1 MGADALMKVLHQLPK
16 PNDKDL
22 LIGPE
27 TADDAA
33 VYRVSDTRAIVTSL
47 DFFPPIVDDAY
58 TFGEITAA
66 NALSDIYAMGALPN
80 FATAIVC
87 FPKKLPLQVLSDILR
102 GATDKL
108 KEAGAVLAGGH
119 SIEDAEVKFGLSVSG
134 FVEIDKILRNSTA
147 KVGDVLVLTKP
158 LGVGVIMSAI
168 KNGKYSEAE
177 AEEVFTSMKTLNG
190 AASGVALEFEA
201 SALTDVTGFGL
212 LGHAFEMAEGSG
224 ATLVIR
230 SKDVPLF
237 NDALKLIA
245 KRKNRPRAIETNSDF
260 LKGSIDVAEDIDKDL
275 EMLFYDPQTSGGLL
289 ISVAEERAEALLEA
303 LNKAGVNG
311 VQIGAVIERG
321 AKAIRVE

>member
-1 MGADALMKVLHQLPK
+1 MGADALMQVLHQLPK
-16 PNDKDL
+16 PSDKDL

-33 VYRVSDTRAIVTSL
+33 VYRVSESRAIVTSL
-47 DFFPPIVDDAY
+47 DFFPPIVDDPY
-58 TFGEITAA
+58 SFGEISAA
-66 NALSDIYAMGALPN
+66 NALSDIYAMGAEPN

-134 FVEIDKILRNSTA
+134 FVDIDKILRNSTA
-147 KVGDVLVLTKP
+147 KAGDVLILTKP
-158 LGVGVIMSAI
+158 LGIGVIMSAI
-168 KNGKYSEAE
+168 KNGKYSEAK
-177 AEEVFTSMKTLNG
+177 AEEVFTSMRTLNK
-190 AASGVALEFEA
+190 AASKAALKCGA

-212 LGHAFEMAEGSG
+212 LGHAFEMAEGSKT
-224 ATLVIR
+224 TLVIR

-237 NDALKLIA
+237 NDALALVS

-260 LKGSIDVAEDIDKDL
+260 LKDSIAVAEDLNKEL

-289 ISVAEERAEALLEA
+289 ISVAEERAEELLDALA
-303 LNKAGVNG
+303 KGGVKG
-311 VQIGAVIERG
+311 VQIGTVIERG
-321 AKAIRVE
+321 AKAIRVD